1 MKEEIIEFIKN
12 LPYAVKASVIELE
25 KKKGYE
31 RQVELQEEIQGSGY
45 NVVTCHTCGTVLFHT
60 RDEGEC
66 VTICHDCGDFVYF
79 NDCPDLYYQR

>member
-1 MKEEIIEFIKN
+1 MKEEIIDFIEN
-12 LPYAVKASVIELE
+12 LPDAVKANVIELQ

-45 NVVTCHTCGTVLFHT
+45 NAVTCHTCGTVLFHT
-60 RDEGEC
+60 HDEGEG
-66 VTICHDCGDFVYF
+66 VTICHGCGDFVHF